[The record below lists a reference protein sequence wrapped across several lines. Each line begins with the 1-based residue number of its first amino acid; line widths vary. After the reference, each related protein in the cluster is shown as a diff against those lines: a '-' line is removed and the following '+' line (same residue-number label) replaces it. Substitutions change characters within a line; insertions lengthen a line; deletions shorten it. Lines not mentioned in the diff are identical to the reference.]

1 VLNLR
6 VRFTFALAC
15 VFLLTLGVNAAPRSP
30 RPQAKTKKKSP
41 AAAAS
46 TPAPPSKNLEQL
58 CRALKLKNATA
69 SYTKLSAIANQKG
82 SGVTGMRAALALGY
96 YDLGKDHH
104 AQATQWFARAMG
116 DPLLHDY
123 ALLYGAQANI
133 ELNKNAEALAQL
145 QQYRKENPDSVLMDQ
160 AVQSLATAAISAGQ
174 PGEAVAALDLYP
186 ETKDKPALLLL
197 RGDAH
202 AAFSQPLQAA
212 IDYQTIYLKFPT
224 SDVAGKAEEKLN
236 SLRGTLGG
244 KFPAIS
250 IQHRIEHANTI
261 YGAHQW
267 SNART
272 EYSRL
277 VIEATGADKERAEL
291 RVLACGVALGGSP
304 VPMVAMSISDPDVD
318 AERYYD
324 LANHYRQHDKESDML
339 AAIESAA
346 ARAPQSGWTEA
357 ALFLGGNYFWLQ
369 LDRDRAA
376 GYYRRLADAFPSS
389 PDANGSDWRA
399 AWAAII
405 KRQPNATDLAVK
417 HLTRF
422 PGSPYTSDA
431 LYWLGRLA
439 EESDNV
445 ALARAYYQKLQ
456 ERFPQ
461 NYFTQLATARFR
473 VIGHGP
479 GAPAPILATIPPVPP
494 VKPLGSAIPPS
505 AANRQARADALRSI
519 AFDASAELELRAAYA
534 ATGEPRLLLEAA
546 QEAVNAGHVGV
557 AIVTIRQMYPQLESR
572 PLAAVPREVW
582 FASYA
587 MPYQQAI
594 RAHAAQAGVDPML
607 AAGLIRQESA
617 FTPDAHSV
625 ANAYGLMQLEPK
637 TARMLAQ
644 RNRVRYSSALLVDPD
659 FNIRIGT
666 ILYAGLRKSYGTDE
680 SALAAYNAGET
691 RVSQWTAGQSY
702 REPAEFVD
710 SIPFTETR
718 EYVELVSRN
727 AEIYRKLYGENN
739 ESRKSAA
746 TRGGN

>member
-1 VLNLR
+1 MK
-6 VRFTFALAC
+6 
-15 VFLLTLGVNAAPRSP
+15 
-30 RPQAKTKKKSP
+30 Q
-41 AAAAS
+41 
-46 TPAPPSKNLEQL
+46 
-58 CRALKLKNATA
+58 KNASA
-69 SYTKLSAIANQKG
+69 AYAKLSAIANQKSAG
-82 SGVTGMRAALALGY
+82 LTSARAALALGY
-96 YDLGKDHH
+96 YDLGKSHYPQA
-104 AQATQWFARAMG
+104 AQWLSRAEA

-123 ALLYGAQANI
+123 ALFYTAQANL
-133 ELNKNAEALAQL
+133 EQNRNPEAFAQFK
-145 QQYRKENPDSVLMDQ
+145 QYRKENPDSVLTDQ
-160 AVQSLATAAISAGQ
+160 AVQGLATAALATGQ
-174 PGEAVAALDLYP
+174 AGEAVAALDLYP

-212 IDYQTIYLKFPT
+212 VDYQAIYLKFPT
-224 SDVAGKAEEKLN
+224 SDVAGKAEERLD

-244 KFPAIS
+244 KFPAMS
-250 IQHRIEHANTI
+250 LQHQLEHANTI

-267 SNART
+267 SNARN
-272 EYSRL
+272 EYSR
-277 VIEATGADKERAEL
+277 IISEATGAEKERAEL
-291 RVLACGVALGGSP
+291 RVLACGLALGASPVSIVAL
-304 VPMVAMSISDPDVD
+304 SISDPDVD
-318 AERYYD
+318 AERYYIV
-324 LANHYRQHDKESDML
+324 ANHYRIQGREADML

-346 ARAPQSGWTEA
+346 ARAPQSSWTESA
-357 ALFLGGNYFWLQ
+357 YFLAGNYFWVE

-376 GYYRRLADAFPSS
+376 TYYKRLVDSFPSS
-389 PDANGSDWRA
+389 VDANNADWRVV
-399 AWAAII
+399 WASII
-405 KRQPNATDLAVK
+405 KRQPDAADLAVK
-417 HLTRF
+417 HLYRF
-422 PGSPYTSDA
+422 PASPYTSDA

-479 GAPAPILATIPPVPP
+479 GAAAPVLETIPPVPS
-494 VKPLGSAIPPS
+494 VKRLGDTIPPA
-505 AANRQARADALRSI
+505 AANRKARADALRSI

-546 QEAVNAGHVGV
+546 QEAVNAGHVGA

-572 PLAAVPREVW
+572 PLAEVPREVW

-587 MPYQQAI
+587 LPFEQAI
-594 RAHAAQAGVDPML
+594 RRRAAQVGVDPML
-607 AAGLIRQESA
+607 TAGLIRQESA
-617 FTPDAHSV
+617 FAADAHSY

-637 TARMLAQ
+637 TARKLAQ
-644 RNRVRYSSALLVDPD
+644 RNRVRYSSSLLVDPD

-666 ILYAGLRKSYGTDE
+666 IYYAGLRKSYGTDE

-691 RVSQWTAGQSY
+691 RVSQWNVGQSY

-718 EYVELVSRN
+718 EYVELVTRN
-727 AEIYRKLYGENN
+727 AEIYRKLYGEPN
-739 ESRKSAA
+739 ESRKTA
-746 TRGGN
+746 TGHGGK